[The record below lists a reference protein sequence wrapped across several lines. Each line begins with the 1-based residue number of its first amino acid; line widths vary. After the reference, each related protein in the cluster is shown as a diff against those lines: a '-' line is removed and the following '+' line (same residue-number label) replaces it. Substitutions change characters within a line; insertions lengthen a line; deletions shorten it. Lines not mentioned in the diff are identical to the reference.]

1 MNTKLEDRAVKYRF
15 GGHPMDAADFYVEC
29 RAGFHGDLWA
39 VTQRG
44 QCMERSGEWQ
54 WEPIPSNRDEDYY
67 AAARYDRDTALAI
80 ASAIE
85 AARGDRRVV
94 NLPGSAQRTLNM
106 YRSRGNAEAEW
117 MALQALDKAA
127 VLGVLAGVDVA
138 RCDVCDEPC
147 DDLHAA
153 VVDGEN
159 LDVCW
164 KCCPDCPTK
173 EAS

>member
-1 MNTKLEDRAVKYRF
+1 MNTKIEDRAVKYRF

-54 WEPIPSNRDEDYY
+54 WEPIPSSRDEDYY
-67 AAARYDRDTALAI
+67 AAARYDRRTALAI

-85 AARGDRRVV
+85 AARGDRQVV
-94 NLPGSAQRTLNM
+94 NLP
-106 YRSRGNAEAEW
+106 EAEW

-127 VLGVLAGVDVA
+127 VLGVLTDANVA
-138 RCDVCDEPC
+138 RCDVCGEPC
-147 DDLHAA
+147 DDLHSA

-164 KCCPDCPTK
+164 RCCPDCPTRDG
-173 EAS
+173 AA